1 MASNQVFQE
10 EDFEELS
17 DEFEIDRDKILFNAI
32 ENEPRVIVKEHL
44 DLGSNP
50 NASYLY
56 DVENE
61 GKIITPLLK
70 AFERNRMDV
79 AEILLNGAI
88 IGYTLPHVASSR
100 KAEFFD
106 FLLKSCADDVD
117 NNDEK
122 CTPLHLAVKNNS
134 WELFHQ
140 LQAMKILLENG
151 ANINAKDSESNTPLH
166 CAVFIGNIEII
177 KLLLEY
183 DIDIDAV
190 DIDGDSALL
199 LAEHEENAE
208 IVETLLQN
216 YKKVQ
221 MSTFKMKICAQL
233 YFMLH
238 QKWQN

>member
-79 AEILLNGAI
+79 AEILLDNGAI

-100 KAEFFD
+100 KAEFFE
-106 FLLKSCADDVD
+106 FLLKSCANDVD
-117 NNDEK
+117 IIDQK

-134 WELFHQ
+134 WELFH
-140 LQAMKILLENG
+140 
-151 ANINAKDSESNTPLH
+151 
-166 CAVFIGNIEII
+166 
-177 KLLLEY
+177 
-183 DIDIDAV
+183 
-190 DIDGDSALL
+190 
-199 LAEHEENAE
+199 
-208 IVETLLQN
+208 
-216 YKKVQ
+216 
-221 MSTFKMKICAQL
+221 
-233 YFMLH
+233 
-238 QKWQN
+238 